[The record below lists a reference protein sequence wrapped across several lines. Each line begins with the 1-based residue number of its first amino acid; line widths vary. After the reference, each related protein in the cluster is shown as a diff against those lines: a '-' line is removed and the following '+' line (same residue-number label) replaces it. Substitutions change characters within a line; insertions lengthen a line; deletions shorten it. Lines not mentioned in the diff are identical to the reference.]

1 MKPISQLCKVI
12 TNVHFSFSEFVKHS
26 FGPLLVQLQ
35 ILVFFLFP
43 KLIRNLLEGK
53 YWELN

>member
-26 FGPLLVQLQ
+26 FGPLLVKLQ